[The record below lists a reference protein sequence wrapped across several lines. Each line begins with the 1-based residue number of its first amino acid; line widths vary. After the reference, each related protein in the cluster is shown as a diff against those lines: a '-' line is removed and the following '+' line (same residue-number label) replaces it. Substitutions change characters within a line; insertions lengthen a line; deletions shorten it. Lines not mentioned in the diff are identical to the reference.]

1 MKRLAFF
8 AALLSVP
15 IVAFAAIAQSPDET
29 DASRELDE
37 LRMKKMRDRVA
48 ALSLTGRDG
57 KPAGFTYEPAWRFD
71 DNPRGIV
78 DASMW
83 ILGKSGRPAAVLALE
98 FYDNDTVMYELTSNA
113 EPPQSVRGPN
123 WEWKPQDQPFD
134 WTEIPVKEAPG
145 ETAKLRQS
153 QLKLLIREFSASEE
167 FNDQVHQ
174 LRILPRPIYEY
185 EDATRGILSGAVFM
199 IANGKNAE
207 ILMLVEARAKTDEEP
222 AHWVAGFS
230 RLATASLDVKFA
242 KDDFWSSPNTGDY
255 KPNRPPRDAEAY
267 FSQGDALDQDE
278 REAFR
283 RR

>member
-1 MKRLAFF
+1 MNRFAFF
-8 AALLSVP
+8 AVLLSVQ
-15 IVAFAAIAQSPDET
+15 IGAFAAVAESPDET
-29 DASRELDE
+29 DASRELRK
-37 LRMKKMRDRVA
+37 LRMEKMRDRVA
-48 ALSLTGRDG
+48 GLSITGRDG
-57 KPAGFTYEPAWRFD
+57 KPTGFTYEPALRFD
-71 DNPRGIV
+71 DAPRGIV

-83 ILGKSGRPAAVLALE
+83 MLGKSGRPAAILALE

-113 EPPQSVRGPN
+113 EPPKSVRGAD

-134 WTEIPVKEAPG
+134 WTKIPAKEAPG

-153 QLKLLIREFSASEE
+153 QLKLLVREFTASEE

-174 LRILPRPIYEY
+174 LRILPRPVYEY
-185 EDATRGILSGAVFM
+185 EDASRGILSGAVFV

-230 RLATASLDVKFA
+230 RLATASLDVKYA
-242 KDDFWSSPNTGDY
+242 KEDFWSSPNTGDY
-255 KPNRPPRDAEAY
+255 RPNLLAPDAESY
-267 FSQGDALDQDE
+267 FSKGDMLDQNE
-278 REAFR
+278 RNAFR

>member
-1 MKRLAFF
+1 MNRF
-8 AALLSVP
+8 ALVAVLLSVT
-15 IVAFAAIAQSPDET
+15 IGALAAVAQSLDET
-29 DASRELDE
+29 DAAQKLSE
-37 LRMKKMRDRVA
+37 LRLEKMRDRVA
-48 ALSLTGRDG
+48 GLSVTGRDG

-83 ILGKSGRPAAVLALE
+83 ILGKSGRPSAVLALE
-98 FYDNDTVMYELTSNA
+98 FYDNDTVMYELTSND
-113 EPPQSVRGPN
+113 EPPKSVRGVD

-134 WTEIPVKEAPG
+134 WTKIPAKEAPG
-145 ETAKLRQS
+145 ETAKLRQD
-153 QLKLLIREFSASEE
+153 QLKLLLGEFSASEE

-185 EDATRGILSGAVFM
+185 EDASRGILSGALFV

-207 ILMLVEARAKTDEEP
+207 ILMFVEARAKTDEEP

-230 RLATASLDVKFA
+230 RLATASLDVKYA
-242 KDDFWSSPNTGDY
+242 KEDFWSSPNTGDY
-255 KPNRPPRDAEAY
+255 RPNRPAPDAEAY
-267 FSQGDALDQDE
+267 FSQGDALDQEE
-278 REAFR
+278 RDAFR